1 MSHPVLVSY
10 LERAALAGIDAPIR
24 TDAEGRV
31 VGRFVNATLT
41 SAFQPVREIGSARIA
56 AFEGFVR
63 SHARSATA
71 SSFDHDAGLS
81 PWKVLD
87 RAADYTESIVLDR
100 LCRVLHATNFFRQ
113 PQSAGQDLYLSV
125 DARLLSGVGSNHGMA
140 FLNILRQLELPQ
152 GQIVLQL
159 PLVSNEQR
167 WLLNYVSDNYRRN
180 GFRLAARAADLR
192 HALHLLDH
200 VRPDIVKLDGRLAL
214 SIAETQSFLTEAAQR
229 AVKPVFTRV
238 DSLEVAKALGE
249 LAQRTGLAVF
259 AQGFLWDRPH
269 ASLAVAAARHAA
281 GANAAPELLER
292 V

>member
-1 MSHPVLVSY
+1 MTHPVLVSY
-10 LERAALAGIDAPIR
+10 LERAALAGADAPIR
-24 TDAEGRV
+24 ADGEGRV

-41 SAFQPVREIGSARIA
+41 SAFQPVREVGSGRIA

-63 SHARSATA
+63 SHARGAAASAA
-71 SSFDHDAGLS
+71 DYDAGLS

-87 RAADYTESIVLDR
+87 RAADDTESIVLDR

-113 PQSAGQDLYLSV
+113 PQSAGHDLYLSV

-159 PLVSNEQR
+159 PLVSNDQG

-192 HALHLLDH
+192 HALRLLDH
-200 VRPDIVKLDGRLAL
+200 VRPDVIKLDGRLAL
-214 SIAETQSFLTEAAQR
+214 STGEALSLLTEAAQR

-238 DSLEVAKALGE
+238 DSVEVANALGE
-249 LAQRTGLAVF
+249 LVQRAGLAVF

-269 ASLAVAAARHAA
+269 ASLAVASARHAA
-281 GANAAPELLER
+281 YAAAQELLER
-292 V
+292 A

>member
-281 GANAAPELLER
+281 GSNAAPELLER